1 VAGTNGK
8 GSTVAF
14 LESILL
20 TAGYSVGAYT
30 SPHLLMFNERIR
42 INNKQVSDLE
52 LVQVFSEIEKARA
65 EEVLTYFEF
74 TTLAA
79 LVLFSENKNK
89 LDVILLE
96 VGLGGRLD
104 ATNIIDPDLSI
115 ITTVDIDHQA
125 WLGADKESIAREK
138 AGIMRSEVPVIY
150 GDTKIPAVIK
160 DLSLK
165 LNAPLYVYAEN
176 YSVSSNPVGWNWT
189 AAGNVRSGLPFPALL
204 GEQQLKNAA
213 TALMALELLKQK
225 LPVSQQ
231 AIKSGLLA
239 AKIAGRFQVIGQRPQ
254 IIFDVAHNP
263 QATSALA
270 ETLLQH
276 SWSGRTLAVAG
287 LLRDKDIDQTLLP
300 MQPVVDEWFLADLTG
315 ESNSRGSTA
324 TALRDALIL
333 INNNVRTTTW
343 GSPMAAYNAVLENT
357 QADDRIIVFGSFST
371 VGGIL
376 ASIQ

>member
-1 VAGTNGK
+1 VKRLA
-8 GSTVAF
+8 SC
-14 LESILL
+14 
-20 TAGYSVGAYT
+20 
-30 SPHLLMFNERIR
+30 
-42 INNKQVSDLE
+42 
-52 LVQVFSEIEKARA
+52 AR
-65 EEVLTYFEF
+65 
-74 TTLAA
+74 
-79 LVLFSENKNK
+79 
-89 LDVILLE
+89 
-96 VGLGGRLD
+96 
-104 ATNIIDPDLSI
+104 
-115 ITTVDIDHQA
+115 
-125 WLGADKESIAREK
+125 
-138 AGIMRSEVPVIY
+138 
-150 GDTKIPAVIK
+150 IK

-189 AAGNVRSGLPFPALL
+189 AAGNIRSGLPFPALL
-204 GEQQLKNAA
+204 GRQQLKNAA

-300 MQPVVDEWFLADLTG
+300 MQSVVDAWFLADLTG

-333 INNNVRTTTW
+333 INNNIHTTTW
-343 GSPMAAYNAVLENT
+343 GSPMAAYNAVLENA